1 MREKALGGGQEMAGD
16 NWDYSVKPITGNEI
30 STTGTYD
37 NCVRTFIEK
46 TFCNNYTWS
55 QQYKQNQ
62 NIKI

>member
-37 NCVRTFIEK
+37 NCVRTFMEK
-46 TFCNNYTWS
+46 IFCNNYT
-55 QQYKQNQ
+55 
-62 NIKI
+62 